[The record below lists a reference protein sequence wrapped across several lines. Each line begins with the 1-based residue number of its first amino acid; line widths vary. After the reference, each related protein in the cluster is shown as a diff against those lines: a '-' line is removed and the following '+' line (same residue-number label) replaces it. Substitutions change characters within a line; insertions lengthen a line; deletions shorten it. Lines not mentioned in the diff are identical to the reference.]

1 MNLSDQLHL
10 HYSDNGKGI
19 DDTIKAKIF
28 DPFTT
33 TKRGSG
39 GSGLGMHL
47 VYNLVTQA
55 LDGHIA
61 LESEREQ
68 GVGFDITFPV
78 ELAAS

>member
-10 HYSDNGKGI
+10 NFTDNGNGI
-19 DDTIKAKIF
+19 DDSIKEKIF

-61 LESEREQ
+61 LEDHFSQ
-68 GVGFDITFPV
+68 GVTFDITFPV

>member
-10 HYSDNGKGI
+10 NYTDNGSGI
-19 DDTIKAKIF
+19 DESIKEKIF

-55 LDGHIA
+55 LDGHIS
-61 LESEREQ
+61 LESNSSQ
-68 GVGFDITFPV
+68 GVSFDITFPV
-78 ELAAS
+78 ELVAS